1 VAQLPSPADA
11 ESLIRRHVQPL
22 PVESR
27 PLAALAGAVLAQDVH
42 AERDQPPFHRVTMD
56 GIAIASGDWA
66 RGQRRFRVAGTQ
78 AAGQRPLP
86 LPSGECLE
94 VMTGAVLPPGSD
106 CVIPVERLTLVD
118 GWADVDPAFAAGP
131 MVNVH
136 ARGLDCRAGDP
147 LLASGTRIGPAE
159 LAVIASAGLP
169 RAEVRAAPRIV
180 IVSTGDELVA
190 PGEPVED
197 WQVRRSNA
205 SGLRAALARRGYLL
219 VAEDHL
225 RDDPTVMR
233 ERLAAH
239 LASHDVL
246 LLSGGVSMGRFDF
259 VPQVLRELGVTELLH
274 RIAQR
279 PGKPLWFG
287 RGPAG
292 QAVFGLPGNPV
303 SALVCAVRYVLP
315 ALADAEGAV
324 LRPPERVPLGSAF
337 QVTPP
342 LWYFL
347 PVKLESHPVHGTVAL
362 PRPTHGSGDFVSLL
376 GTDGFVELPPG
387 PMEYP
392 AGHVAALHRW

>member
-1 VAQLPSPADA
+1 VAPLPSPADA

-27 PLAALAGAVLAQDVH
+27 PLAALPGAVLAQAVH

-56 GIAIASGDWA
+56 GIALASADWA
-66 RGQRRFRVAGTQ
+66 RGQRRFRIAGTQ
-78 AAGQRPLP
+78 AAGKRPLH
-86 LPSGECLE
+86 LARGECLE
-94 VMTGAVLPPGSD
+94 VMTGAVLPPGGD
-106 CVIPVERLTLVD
+106 CVIPVERLTLAD
-118 GWADVDPAFAAGP
+118 GWADVDPSIAVEP
-131 MVNVH
+131 MGNVH
-136 ARGLDCRAGDP
+136 ARGLDCRAGEQ
-147 LLASGTRIGPAE
+147 LLSSGTRIGPAE

-169 RAEVRAAPRIV
+169 RAEVRAAPRIM

-190 PGEPVED
+190 PGEPIED

-205 SGLRAALARRGYLL
+205 SALRAVLARCGYPGIG
-219 VAEDHL
+219 EDHL
-225 RDDPTVMR
+225 RDDPAVLR
-233 ERLAAH
+233 ERLATH
-239 LASHDVL
+239 LAAHDVL
-246 LLSGGVSMGRFDF
+246 VLSGGVSMGRFDF

-315 ALADAEGAV
+315 ALAEAEGTSAG
-324 LRPPERVPLGSAF
+324 PPERVPLGAAF
-337 QVTPP
+337 RVTPP

-347 PVKLESHPVHGTVAL
+347 PVKLESHPTHGTVAL
-362 PRPTHGSGDFVSLL
+362 PRPTHGSGDFVSLV

-387 PMEYP
+387 PSEYA
-392 AGHVAALHRW
+392 AGHVTALYRW